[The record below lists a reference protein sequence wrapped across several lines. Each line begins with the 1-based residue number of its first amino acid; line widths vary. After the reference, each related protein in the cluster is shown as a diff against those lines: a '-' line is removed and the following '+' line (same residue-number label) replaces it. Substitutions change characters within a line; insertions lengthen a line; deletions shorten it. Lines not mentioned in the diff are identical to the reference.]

1 MTEKLYYLD
10 AYVSEF
16 EATVLGCAE
25 ENGRF
30 SIRLD
35 RTVFFPNE
43 GGQDADTGTLDGI
56 PVINVIERDG
66 EIFHIAEAPL
76 PVGAVVRGKI
86 DFPVRYEKMKCHTA
100 EHILCGIMHRLWG
113 AENVGFHLT
122 DEGVTFDVDV
132 VLSREQLD
140 LAEDMAN
147 DIIAKN
153 VAVSASFPT
162 REELSWLDY
171 RSKLELLENVRL
183 VSIPDCDL
191 CACCAPHVSRTGE
204 IGLIK
209 MLDYFKH
216 RGGTRIFMLAGR
228 RALYDYRSRYD
239 IARRISALTST
250 PQDKI
255 AEAVEQLIL
264 ENEAEKNKNSALL
277 KRIAELEAEKISTT
291 DNNAVCL
298 LEGFGADELREVA
311 NIATPRVGG
320 ILVLLSGGE
329 GNYKYV
335 ISSGSVDLR
344 RASRDI
350 KSALNGKGG
359 GRPEMIQG
367 SFYTS
372 LYNIKKYFE

>member
-350 KSALNGKGG
+350 NSALNGKGG

>member
-1 MTEKLYYLD
+1 MTEKLYYID

-16 EATVLGCAE
+16 EATVLGCTE
-25 ENGRF
+25 ENGCF

-35 RTVFFPNE
+35 RTAFFPNE

-56 PVINVIERDG
+56 PVMNVIERDG
-66 EIFHIAEAPL
+66 EIFHIAEEPL

-86 DFPVRYEKMKCHTA
+86 DFPARYEKMKCHTA

-140 LAEDMAN
+140 LVEDMAN
-147 DIIAKN
+147 EIIAKN
-153 VAVSASFPT
+153 VAISAYFPT
-162 REELSWLDY
+162 SEELSSLDY
-171 RSKLELLENVRL
+171 RSKLELSENVRL
-183 VSIPDCDL
+183 VSIPDCDI
-191 CACCAPHVSRTGE
+191 CACCAPHVSRSGE

-209 MLDYFKH
+209 MLDFFKH
-216 RGGTRIFMLAGR
+216 RGGTRIFMLAGK
-228 RALYDYRSRYD
+228 RALLDYRSRYA

-250 PQDKI
+250 PQDSI
-255 AEAVEQLIL
+255 AKAVEQMIL
-264 ENEAEKNKNSALL
+264 ENEAEKNKNVALL
-277 KRIAELEAEKISTT
+277 KRIAGLEADKIGVT
-291 DNNAVCL
+291 DGNAVYVFD
-298 LEGFGADELREVA
+298 GFGIDELREVA
-311 NIATPRVGG
+311 NTSTSRVGG
-320 ILVLLSGGE
+320 ILVLLSGADE
-329 GNYKYV
+329 NYKYV
-335 ISSGSVDLR
+335 ISSSSVDLR

-350 KSALNGKGG
+350 NSALNGKGG

-372 LYNIKKYFE
+372 LDNIKKYFE

>member
-16 EATVLGCAE
+16 EATVLSCAE
-25 ENGRF
+25 ENDRF

-35 RTVFFPNE
+35 RTAFFPNE

-76 PVGAVVRGKI
+76 SVGAAVRGKI
-86 DFPVRYEKMKCHTA
+86 DFPARYEKMKCHTA

-132 VLSREQLD
+132 VLSRDQLD

-153 VAVSASFPT
+153 VAVSACFPT
-162 REELSWLDY
+162 TEELSWLDY
-171 RSKLELLENVRL
+171 RSKLELSENVRL

-228 RALYDYRSRYD
+228 RALCDYRSRYA

-255 AEAVEQLIL
+255 TEAVEQLIL

-291 DNNAVCL
+291 DKNAVCL

-350 KSALNGKGG
+350 NSALNGKGG

>member
-35 RTVFFPNE
+35 RTAFFPNE
-43 GGQDADTGTLDGI
+43 GGQDVDTGTLDDI
-56 PVINVIERDG
+56 PVTNVIERDG

-76 PVGAVVRGKI
+76 SVGAAVRGKI
-86 DFPVRYEKMKCHTA
+86 DFPARYEKMKCHTA

-132 VLSREQLD
+132 VLSRDQLD

-153 VAVSASFPT
+153 VAVSACFPT
-162 REELSWLDY
+162 TEELSWLDY
-171 RSKLELLENVRL
+171 RSKLELSENVRL

-228 RALYDYRSRYD
+228 RALCDYRSRYA

-255 AEAVEQLIL
+255 TEAVEQLIL

-277 KRIAELEAEKISTT
+277 KRIAGLEAEKISTT
-291 DNNAVCL
+291 DKNAVCL
-298 LEGFGADELREVA
+298 LEGLGADELREVA

-350 KSALNGKGG
+350 NSALNGKGG

>member
-1 MTEKLYYLD
+1 MTEKLYYID

-16 EATVLGCAE
+16 EATVLGCTE
-25 ENGRF
+25 ENGCF

-35 RTVFFPNE
+35 RTAFFPNE

-56 PVINVIERDG
+56 PVMNVIERDG
-66 EIFHIAEAPL
+66 KIFHIAEAPL
-76 PVGAVVRGKI
+76 SAGSVVQGRI
-86 DFPVRYEKMKCHTA
+86 DFSARYEKMKCHTA

-147 DIIAKN
+147 EIIAKN
-153 VAVSASFPT
+153 VAISAYFPT
-162 REELSWLDY
+162 SEELSSLDY
-171 RSKLELLENVRL
+171 RSKLELSENVRL
-183 VSIPDCDL
+183 VSIPDCDI
-191 CACCAPHVSRTGE
+191 CACCAPHVSRSGE

-209 MLDYFKH
+209 MLDFFKH
-216 RGGTRIFMLAGR
+216 RGGTRIFMLAGK
-228 RALYDYRSRYD
+228 RALLDYRSRYA

-250 PQDKI
+250 PQDSI
-255 AEAVEQLIL
+255 AKAVEQMIL
-264 ENEAEKNKNSALL
+264 ENEAEKNKNVALL
-277 KRIAELEAEKISTT
+277 KRIAGLEADKIGVT
-291 DNNAVCL
+291 DGNAVYVFD
-298 LEGFGADELREVA
+298 GFGIDELREVA
-311 NIATPRVGG
+311 NTSTSRVGG
-320 ILVLLSGGE
+320 ILVLLSGAD

-335 ISSGSVDLR
+335 ISSSSVDLR

-350 KSALNGKGG
+350 NSALNGKGG

-372 LYNIKKYFE
+372 LDNIKKYFE

>member
-76 PVGAVVRGKI
+76 SVGAAVRGKI
-86 DFPVRYEKMKCHTA
+86 DFPARYEKMKCHTA

-350 KSALNGKGG
+350 NSALNGKGG

>member
-1 MTEKLYYLD
+1 MTEKLYYID

-16 EATVLGCAE
+16 EATVLGCTE
-25 ENGRF
+25 ENGCF

-35 RTVFFPNE
+35 RTAFFPNE

-56 PVINVIERDG
+56 PVTNVIERDG

-86 DFPVRYEKMKCHTA
+86 DFPARYEKMKCHTA

-147 DIIAKN
+147 EIIAKN
-153 VAVSASFPT
+153 VAISAYFPT
-162 REELSWLDY
+162 SEELSSLDY
-171 RSKLELLENVRL
+171 RSKLELSENVRL
-183 VSIPDCDL
+183 VSIPDCDI
-191 CACCAPHVSRTGE
+191 CACCAPHVSRSGE
-204 IGLIK
+204 IGVIK
-209 MLDYFKH
+209 MLDFFKH
-216 RGGTRIFMLAGR
+216 RGGTRIFMLAGK
-228 RALYDYRSRYD
+228 RALLDYRSRYA

-250 PQDKI
+250 PQDSI
-255 AEAVEQLIL
+255 AKAVEQMIL
-264 ENEAEKNKNSALL
+264 ENEAEKNKNIALL
-277 KRIAELEAEKISTT
+277 KRIAGLEADKIGVT
-291 DNNAVCL
+291 DGNAVYVFD
-298 LEGFGADELREVA
+298 GFGIDELREVA
-311 NIATPRVGG
+311 NTSTSRVGG
-320 ILVLLSGGE
+320 ILVLLSGAD

-335 ISSGSVDLR
+335 ISSSSVDLR

-350 KSALNGKGG
+350 NSALNGKGG
-359 GRPEMIQG
+359 GRREMILG

-372 LYNIKKYFE
+372 LDNIKKYFE